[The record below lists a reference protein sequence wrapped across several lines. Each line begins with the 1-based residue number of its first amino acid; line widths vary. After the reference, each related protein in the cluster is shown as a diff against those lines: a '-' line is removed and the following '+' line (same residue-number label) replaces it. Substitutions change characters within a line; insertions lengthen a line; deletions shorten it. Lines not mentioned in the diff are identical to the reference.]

1 MFINTK
7 IYFINKEK
15 EKIILAKIS
24 NRLYIIIYI
33 ATRYKEKVFTSFKA
47 LLKLSLL
54 NTYKLA
60 LTTTKILLELSL
72 VNITST
78 KELYINSFT

>member
-7 IYFINKEK
+7 MYFINKEK

-24 NRLYIIIYI
+24 NKLYIIIYI
-33 ATRYKEKVFTSFKA
+33 TTRYKEKVFASSKA
-47 LLKLSLL
+47 LLELGLL
-54 NTYKLA
+54 NTYKLV
-60 LTTTKILLELSL
+60 LVTTKILLELSL

-78 KELYINSFT
+78 KELYIDSFI